1 MAVPAQSP
9 ANRETLELIPFENTR
24 PTTTPRISVVVPAMN
39 EAKNLPHVLPRI
51 PDVFEVLLVDG
62 GSSDDTIERA
72 VELLPDV
79 RVLRQPGRGKGDAL
93 ICGFKSARGDIV
105 VMLDADGSARPE
117 EIPAFVEA
125 LVAGADFAKGS
136 RFLPTGGSA
145 DITRLRSLGNR
156 ALTGLVNLFFRS
168 RYSDLCYGYNAFWT
182 DVLDDLALDAH
193 GFEIET
199 QLNLRAVKCGLAV
212 VEIPSWEDDRIHGV
226 SNLNAVRDGLRVL
239 RTILRERFGRKPAE
253 PARTTPRRDA
263 VLDD

>member
-1 MAVPAQSP
+1 MAVPAPSRRQNWP
-9 ANRETLELIPFENTR
+9 LQLIQHTNTR
-24 PTTTPRISVVVPAMN
+24 SLTSPRVSVVVPAMN

-182 DVLDDLALDAH
+182 RCLDEVAADCA
-193 GFEIET
+193 GFEVET
-199 QLNLRAVKCGLAV
+199 LMNIRLARSDLNV
-212 VEIPSWEDDRIHGV
+212 VEVPSYEAARRHGT
-226 SNLNAVRDGLRVL
+226 SNLHVGRDGVRVL
-239 RTILRERFGRKPAE
+239 RTIIAERVRP
-253 PARTTPRRDA
+253 D
-263 VLDD
+263 